1 MKDFSNYHNVNMVDK
16 IKRDGLLL
24 LQNSLNGAEGYD
36 VTINGKQ
43 TKVLIYQKY
52 DSSSETKKVI
62 GYIED
67 IKRGNIVEIEDE
79 KWLITTYPEDNK
91 IYRKAEIE
99 LCNFSFPVVT
109 GTTQVLKGKD
119 SLGRPAYETQTTYTY
134 YPCVIKSTLS
144 AVTENNSIN
153 LPNDYLLATLP
164 YNDNTKLIKLNTK
177 INYYDNTYKVTNF
190 DFSGVI
196 NGESEG
202 TFLIMLDHVTTS

>member
-52 DSSSETKKVI
+52 DSSSEIKKVI

-67 IKRGNIVEIEDE
+67 IKRGNIVEIEDK

-91 IYRKAEIE
+91 IYRKAEME
-99 LCNFSFPVVT
+99 LCNFNFPIAT
-109 GTTQVLKGKD
+109 GTTQVLIGKD
-119 SLGRPAYETQTTYTY
+119 SLGRPVYETQTTYTY

-164 YNDNTKLIKLNTK
+164 YNDNTKLIKLNTE

-196 NGESEG
+196 NGENEG
-202 TFLIMLDHVTTS
+202 TFLIMLNHVTTS